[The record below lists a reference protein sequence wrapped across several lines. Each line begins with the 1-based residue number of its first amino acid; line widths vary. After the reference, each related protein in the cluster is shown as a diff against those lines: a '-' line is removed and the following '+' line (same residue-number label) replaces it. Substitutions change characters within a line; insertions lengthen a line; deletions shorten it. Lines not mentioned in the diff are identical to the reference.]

1 MNSDKNRFIKLCIEA
16 RILRFGEFTLKSGRV
31 SPYFFNAGLF
41 NNGRL
46 LSELARNYAALI
58 ARTVEPTLGKYM
70 LYGPAYKGIPLAAAT
85 AVQLSSEFN
94 INVPYAFNRK
104 ESKDHGEGGLIVGAP
119 LQGNVVIVDD
129 VITAGTSVGESVE
142 IIRSSNA
149 SPSAVV
155 IALDRQETTSDS
167 ELSAVQRIEQD
178 YQIPVYAIIVLEDLV
193 HHLQED
199 PSGDQYAEAVVRYR
213 NQYGAKESL

>member
-1 MNSDKNRFIKLCIEA
+1 MVA
-16 RILRFGEFTLKSGRV
+16 RSV
-31 SPYFFNAGLF
+31 APD
-41 NNGRL
+41 
-46 LSELARNYAALI
+46 
-58 ARTVEPTLGKYM
+58 LGSYM

-85 AVQLSSEFN
+85 AVQLSNEFS

-119 LQGNVVIVDD
+119 LAGNVVIIDD

-149 SPSAVV
+149 IPSAVV
-155 IALDRQETTSDS
+155 IALDRQEITEDS
-167 ELSAVQRIEQD
+167 ELSAVQQIEQD
-178 YQIPVYAIIVLEDLV
+178 YRIPVYAIILLEDLI

-199 PSGDQYAEAVVRYR
+199 PSSDQYAEAVIRYR
-213 NQYGAKESL
+213 NQYGTTG